1 MAEWNMD
8 CLQDLMCGL
17 EVVMALFTSNWFLI
31 LVESIW
37 AVLTGFKFL
46 LGRGF

>member
-17 EVVMALFTSNWFLI
+17 EVVMALFTSHWFLI
-31 LVESIW
+31 LVENIW
-37 AVLTGFKFL
+37 VVLKNLTGFMFL
-46 LGRGF
+46 LG